1 MHRLLDILA
10 SGIHDTK
17 NQLFSAESLV
27 AASETAHR
35 IDLSEVRYAIESASN
50 RLSRTLAAYQ
60 LMRHGAKL
68 AIVPAIVTDLCAE
81 VALAQKHHLAN
92 NGISLTVDCRALD
105 DWPLDRDLVTDMLNN
120 AVQNAGRFARHAV
133 RLSAFEQDD
142 ELVLRVEDDGPG
154 FSVIPPTGGTGLI
167 VAEKL
172 AELHVSQHRHGRL
185 TLSNGGALGGACFEL
200 RLP

>member
-17 NQLFSAESLV
+17 NQLFSAESLI
-27 AASETAHR
+27 AASEAKHQ
-35 IDLSEVRYAIESASN
+35 IDLSEVRYAIESAAN

-60 LMRHGAKL
+60 LMRHGAQL
-68 AIVPAIVTDLCAE
+68 AVVPSIVADLCAE
-81 VALAQKHHLAN
+81 VALAQQRHLAN
-92 NGISLTVDCRALD
+92 AGITLNIDCQTLD

-120 AVQNAGRFARHAV
+120 AVQNAGRVARREI
-133 RLSAFEQDD
+133 RLSAFEQGD

-154 FSVIPPTGGTGLI
+154 FSTMPPASGTGLI

-172 AELHVSQHRHGRL
+172 AALHRRQNRHGSL
-185 TLSNGGALGGACFEL
+185 HLSNGGTLGGACFEL